1 MKDIETIG
9 KLSLE
14 ELEAIANDETLQAGD
29 AGANELV
36 AKLEIAEEAKG
47 GSSRKVYVSWITGI
61 AASFVLLLGIGL
73 ALQHSR
79 EPKDT
84 FDDPALAYAQ
94 VQAVFRQIGA
104 GVQQGRD
111 AVYESEKTISDNV
124 EKTINKIR

>member
-9 KLSLE
+9 RMSLE
-14 ELEAIANDETLQAGD
+14 ELEAIADDETLDAGD
-29 AGANELV
+29 AGAKELV

-47 GSSRKVYVSWITGI
+47 GSSRKVYVSWISGI
-61 AASFVLLLGIGL
+61 AASFILMLGIGL

-79 EPKDT
+79 EPRDT

>member
-14 ELEAIANDETLQAGD
+14 ELEAISNDEALDAGD
-29 AGANELV
+29 AGAKELV

-47 GSSRKVYVSWITGI
+47 GSSRKVYVSWISGI
-61 AASFVLLLGIGL
+61 AASFILMLGIGL
-73 ALQHSR
+73 ALQQSR
-79 EPKDT
+79 APKDT

-94 VQAVFRQIGA
+94 VQAVFRQIGS

-111 AVYESEKTISDNV
+111 AVYESEKTISENV

>member
-9 KLSLE
+9 KMSLE

>member
-14 ELEAIANDETLQAGD
+14 ELEAISNDEALKAGD
-29 AGANELV
+29 AGAKELV

-47 GSSRKVYVSWITGI
+47 GSSRKVYVSWISGI
-61 AASFVLLLGIGL
+61 AASFILMLGIGL
-73 ALQHSR
+73 ALQQSR
-79 EPKDT
+79 APKDT

-94 VQAVFRQIGA
+94 VQAVFRQIGS

-111 AVYESEKTISDNV
+111 AVYESERTISENV

>member
-14 ELEAIANDETLQAGD
+14 ELEAISNDEALKAGD
-29 AGANELV
+29 AGAKELV

-47 GSSRKVYVSWITGI
+47 GSSRKVYVSWISGI
-61 AASFVLLLGIGL
+61 AASFILMLGIGL
-73 ALQHSR
+73 GLQQSR
-79 EPKDT
+79 APKDT
-84 FDDPALAYAQ
+84 FVDPTLAYAQ
-94 VQAVFRQIGA
+94 VQAVFRQIGS

-111 AVYESEKTISDNV
+111 AVYESERTISENV